1 MVTDARQRL
10 IDSATALLTDE
21 GVEAV
26 TLRRIAREAG
36 VSHGAPL
43 RHFAGRTE
51 LLSAVAT
58 TGFAELRRRGEDLA
72 TGSPRERLFAMC
84 RAYIEFALANPAMF
98 ELMFRRDLVDADEPE
113 LASTNTAVFDD
124 FSRLVREAQADGW
137 RSDADPTVLTA
148 SLWAALHG
156 LATLWLWGGLP
167 DALDRG
173 RVDAA
178 LTVTLEAYLGPS
190 PPAPQP

>member
-1 MVTDARQRL
+1 MVADPRQRL
-10 IDSATALLTDE
+10 IESATALLADE

-43 RHFAGRTE
+43 RHFTGRSA

-58 TGFAELRRRGEDLA
+58 TGFAELRERTEVVA
-72 TGSPRERLFAMC
+72 SAEPRERLLAMC
-84 RAYIEFALANPAMF
+84 RAYLEFAFANPAMF

-113 LASTNTAVFDD
+113 LASTNSAVFER
-124 FSRLVREAQADGW
+124 FSELVGETQAVGW
-137 RSDADPTVLTA
+137 RPGTDARLLAA

-156 LATLWLWGGLP
+156 LAGLWLWGGLG
-167 DALDRG
+167 DTLETDQ
-173 RVDAA
+173 VDAA
-178 LTVTLEAYLGPS
+178 LGVTLETYLG
-190 PPAPQP
+190 